1 MAINIQHTYSTHA
14 DIYYDR
20 KETHHLSEYL
30 VGTIDELTEH
40 ACEMIVKHNF
50 STAEICSYETG
61 EILAIV
67 ERT

>member
-1 MAINIQHTYSTHA
+1 MAINIRHIYSAHV

-20 KETHHLSEYL
+20 KETDISEYM
-30 VGTIDELTEH
+30 VGNMDELVEH
-40 ACEMIVKHNF
+40 ACEVLIKHNF
-50 STAEICSYETG
+50 SVAEICSYETG